1 MKQIAGDS
9 LGDEFKGY
17 LLKITGG
24 NDKQGTDGQ
33 PLLFIM
39 VPMIPCYGG
48 KDWKS
53 WDSGERW
60 NHGNHAFLKAIAKRK
75 HGLTVLIFR
84 FPHEAGW
91 YVIDRPNQQNH
102 RIRNSSIFQ
111 FSFPPV
117 PACSSPTATAA
128 TAPAAPVSASASPSV
143 VVCLAPHRTRTA
155 VCAPRKNEKRNRLLI
170 CPYSHHQLRSRRS
183 GPEHRQ
189 AG

>member
-53 WDSGERW
+53 WDSGGRW
-60 NHGNHAFLKAIAKRK
+60 NLGNHAFLKAIAKWK

-102 RIRNSSIFQ
+102 RIRKLIDL
-111 FSFPPV
+111 PV
-117 PACSSPTATAA
+117 LLPT
-128 TAPAAPVSASASPSV
+128 
-143 VVCLAPHRTRTA
+143 RTRLLLA
-155 VCAPRKNEKRNRLLI
+155 DGHSCYRPRRTGERKRKSVRGGMFGPPSHTNRSVR
-170 CPYSHHQLRSRRS
+170 PAK
-183 GPEHRQ
+183 E
-189 AG
+189 